1 MYEMEKLVWS
11 QDDFDL
17 MGWHDA
23 TVHAFALIPE
33 QFELVLDIDYILKWE
48 EPEPPA
54 VYYTFWISPATL
66 VFEGVQDIKI
76 NLDIDHIQDIDLQG
90 IEREGPVPAPNGEL
104 VDWNWVVEANQGSI
118 TFRATGYRQYFRRP
132 PIRIKEQG
140 FEQSQRGGLSF
151 ERVESFA

>member
-1 MYEMEKLVWS
+1 MYELEKLVWS

-48 EPEPPA
+48 DPQLPDQH
-54 VYYTFWISPATL
+54 YTFWVSPATL
-66 VFEGVQDIKI
+66 VFEGVQNITID
-76 NLDIDHIQDIDLQG
+76 LDIPYIQDIDLQG
-90 IEREGPVPAPNGEL
+90 IQKEGPVPAPNGEL
-104 VDWNWVVEANQGSI
+104 IDWDWLIEANQGNI
-118 TFRATGYRQYFRRP
+118 RFRAIGYKQYFRRA

-140 FEQSQRGGLSF
+140 LEVSQRGGLSF
-151 ERVESFA
+151 ERVEFPR